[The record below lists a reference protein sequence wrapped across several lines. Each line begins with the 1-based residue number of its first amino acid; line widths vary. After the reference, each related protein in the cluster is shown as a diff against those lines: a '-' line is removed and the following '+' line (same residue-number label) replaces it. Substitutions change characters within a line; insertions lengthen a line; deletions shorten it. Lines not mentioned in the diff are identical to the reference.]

1 MVEANK
7 ELFSGPAL
15 SSATV
20 YTHSGEGDLAAALT
34 AVAEAHPSVSI
45 GSYPNTTRGD
55 RRFTTK
61 LCFDSREPDALAAAV
76 AAVRAAIKTFDELP
90 AAPPT
95 AGAPAAAAAA
105 AKL

>member
-61 LCFDSREPDALAAAV
+61 LLCFDSREPDALAAAKS
-76 AAVRAAIKTFDELP
+76 A
-90 AAPPT
+90 
-95 AGAPAAAAAA
+95 
-105 AKL
+105 